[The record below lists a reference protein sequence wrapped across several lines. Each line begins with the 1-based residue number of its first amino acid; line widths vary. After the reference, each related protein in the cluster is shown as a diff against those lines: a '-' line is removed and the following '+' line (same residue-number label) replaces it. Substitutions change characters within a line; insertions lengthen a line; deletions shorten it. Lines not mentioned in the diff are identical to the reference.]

1 MRQGL
6 FSKNSP
12 TYGPTRLTAVAVK
25 ALSGREEF
33 NLLIW
38 VAVTL
43 IGCRCGHATQT
54 IWCGNTEP
62 EYSWERLQARNTTTA
77 RSAPKEFYLV
87 MLTPWD

>member
-25 ALSGREEF
+25 ALSGGEEF

-38 VAVTL
+38 VAVTP

-62 EYSWERLQARNTTTA
+62 GIQLGAPAGKKYNYSSEC
-77 RSAPKEFYLV
+77 S
-87 MLTPWD
+87 